1 MCENRQ
7 VVQRRRRYD
16 KSYARDVRRT
26 TIAAGGADRRP
37 GAVMSLLLLM
47 LLALAAPA
55 RAADAA
61 CAAPA
66 ILDDGWQAVD
76 IEASGFDAAALCAV
90 LGRVAGGTSNIHGI
104 VVERRGRLVTE
115 LYRRGKDRS
124 IWSLFT
130 RETDFAPTVLHD
142 LRSVSKSVV
151 GLLVG
156 MARGQGKIDVAASP
170 LAYYPRYADLRSPER
185 DAITLEHLLTM
196 SSGLEWNESITSYG
210 TLANDET
217 RLYWDWKP
225 YRYVLSRPIVAKP
238 GTQFNY
244 NGGGT
249 AVLADIVVRVTG
261 TPLRDFAR
269 TALFEPLGIREWEW
283 VADPWRRPLAFA
295 GLRMRPRDLAK
306 IGRLMLARGEWQGRQ
321 VVPAD
326 WVAESLRPHIATGDG
341 LGYGY
346 QWWTGAVDWEGKS
359 LAWSAAFGNG
369 GQRLFVVP
377 ELDLTV
383 VITAGAYNDP
393 QIRRT
398 VTEIFRQIVA
408 AARS

>member
-1 MCENRQ
+1 MIGAT
-7 VVQRRRRYD
+7 
-16 KSYARDVRRT
+16 YARK
-26 TIAAGGADRRP
+26 IWP
-37 GAVMSLLLLM
+37 M
-47 LLALAAPA
+47 LLTLPLVFAAPA
-55 RAADAA
+55 RAAEAS
-61 CAAPA
+61 CVAP
-66 ILDDGWQAVD
+66 IVLGDGWKTADPQ
-76 IEASGFDAAALCAV
+76 ASGLDAAALCAV
-90 LGRVAGGTSNIHGI
+90 LDRVAGDASNIHGVI
-104 VVERRGRLVTE
+104 VERHGRLVAE
-115 LYRRGKDRS
+115 LYRRGKDKS

-156 MARGQGKIDVAASP
+156 IARQQGKIDVAASP
-170 LAYYPRYADLRSPER
+170 LAHYPSYADLRSPER
-185 DAITLEHLLTM
+185 DAITVEHLLTM
-196 SSGLEWNESITSYG
+196 SSGLEWHESVKSYG
-210 TLANDET
+210 TFANDET

-249 AVLADIVVRVTG
+249 AVLADIVTRATE

-269 TALFEPLGIREWEW
+269 TTLFEPLGIHEWEW

-295 GLRMRPRDLAK
+295 GLRMRPRDVAK
-306 IGRLMLARGEWQGRQ
+306 IGRMVLAHGEWQGRQ

-326 WVAESLRPHIATGDG
+326 WVAESLRPHIAAGDG

-346 QWWTGAVDWEGKS
+346 QWWTGTIDRAGKT
-359 LAWSAAFGNG
+359 LAWRAGFGNG
-369 GQRLFVVP
+369 GQRLFIVP

-393 QIRRT
+393 QIRRA
-398 VTEIFRQIVA
+398 VTEIFRQIA
-408 AARS
+408 AAVRS

>member
-1 MCENRQ
+1 
-7 VVQRRRRYD
+7 
-16 KSYARDVRRT
+16 
-26 TIAAGGADRRP
+26 
-37 GAVMSLLLLM
+37 
-47 LLALAAPA
+47 
-55 RAADAA
+55 
-61 CAAPA
+61 
-66 ILDDGWQAVD
+66 
-76 IEASGFDAAALCAV
+76 
-90 LGRVAGGTSNIHGI
+90 
-104 VVERRGRLVTE
+104 
-115 LYRRGKDRS
+115 
-124 IWSLFT
+124 
-130 RETDFAPTVLHD
+130 
-142 LRSVSKSVV
+142 
-151 GLLVG
+151 
-156 MARGQGKIDVAASP
+156 
-170 LAYYPRYADLRSPER
+170 
-185 DAITLEHLLTM
+185 M